1 MGHNLSLFTLFKITF
16 FVLSQT
22 SNDKNANY
30 EIIFD
35 GSKTVM
41 QIFCSV
47 SFYIQADTIDTW
59 ELNQS
64 RVFYLY

>member
-22 SNDKNANY
+22 SDAKNANY

-41 QIFCSV
+41 QIFCAV
-47 SFYIQADTIDTW
+47 SFYIQADTIDT
-59 ELNQS
+59 
-64 RVFYLY
+64 